1 MPNHISTVVRMI
13 GLTDE
18 IQRLWDFFNKSKED
32 VDPKDRL
39 IKSQRKIQVDIE
51 PEKEQKEIEYEFDFN
66 KLIPRPEDLN
76 IASDGL
82 SMLLENDYMMSYN
95 LKEWVQTTSQDEIDA
110 LTPSNLKEKLYAIPV
125 DDRVQKMLEEYPE
138 SKYENFIKSLRN
150 YRKYGHATWY
160 DWSIQNWGTKW
171 NHYQFAKVND
181 NEFYFQTAWSH
192 CTPVMIALS
201 KKFPLILFDIS
212 YADEDKG
219 YNFGH
224 YKIKAMEITD
234 LSDTLP
240 EAGSREAMKFACDV
254 QGVNFEQ
261 WIKDIEEEDEYDLK
275 EEKCQQELKSL
286 S

>member
-1 MPNHISTVVRMI
+1 MI
-13 GLTDE
+13 GPTDE
-18 IQRLWDFFNKSKED
+18 IQRLWDFFNTSKED

-39 IKSQRKIQVDIE
+39 MTSRRKIQVDADTLE
-51 PEKEQKEIEYEFDFN
+51 VVEEDQKEIEYEFDFN

-76 IASDGL
+76 IESDGL
-82 SMLLENDYMMSYN
+82 SMLLENDYMMSHS
-95 LKEWVQTTSQDEIDA
+95 LKDWVQTASQAELNS
-110 LTPSNLKEKLYAIPV
+110 LTPSNLKEKFQAIPV
-125 DDRVQKMLEEYPE
+125 DDRVQKMLEEYPQ
-138 SKYENFIKSLRN
+138 SRYENFIKSLKN

-160 DWSIQNWGTKW
+160 DWSRQNWGTKW
-171 NHYQFAKVND
+171 NYYQFAKVND

-201 KKFPLILFDIS
+201 KKFPPILFDVR

-234 LSDTLP
+234 LTDTLP
-240 EAGSREAMKFACDV
+240 EEGSREAIKFACEVIGDD
-254 QGVNFEQ
+254 FER
-261 WIKDIEEEDEYDLK
+261 WMKDIEDEENEEHLK
-275 EEKCQQELKSL
+275 EEKCQQELKSQ